1 MSHSKKL
8 ITIFSFIFLSSL
20 SHIFAT
26 GAGVQL
32 SGNPGLFIN
41 QDSIKPEQFT
51 ARATGTIKSGRLPLA
66 FGFGLEAG
74 KNYSEFNYGIS
85 GFVDYHAL
93 ELQLKNTWNFYS
105 GFGAEGSLLT
115 HNFEGC
121 TMNAGARFFAGM
133 NWLFY
138 DNYLELYFQQN
149 LVPAYSKVLSD
160 SKSQAAFIFGF
171 PLEAGIRMHF

>member
-51 ARATGTIKSGRLPLA
+51 ARATGTNKLMS
-66 FGFGLEAG
+66 
-74 KNYSEFNYGIS
+74 
-85 GFVDYHAL
+85 
-93 ELQLKNTWNFYS
+93 QQ
-105 GFGAEGSLLT
+105 GSCLSI
-115 HNFEGC
+115 
-121 TMNAGARFFAGM
+121 
-133 NWLFY
+133 
-138 DNYLELYFQQN
+138 
-149 LVPAYSKVLSD
+149 LVPIETRLRSKHTEVD
-160 SKSQAAFIFGF
+160 GMGQGSKA
-171 PLEAGIRMHF
+171 